1 MGRKV
6 FQDFAHVMCQKFIE
20 SPASNLDLVKLAVLG
35 NGRLELN
42 ILSGKATH
50 NGVTIKPLAFSESWL
65 AWAKERMAASKI
77 PENLLKSAALTVEY
91 QVKLSRKTG
100 PGWLCGQF
108 KFACTSLVEA
118 PDRSYTD
125 AMNAEMMWDLSG
137 AAM

>member
-20 SPASNLDLVKLAVLG
+20 SPASNRDLVNLAVLG

-50 NGVTIKPLAFSESWL
+50 NGVTIKPLAFSASWL
-65 AWAKERMAASKI
+65 AWVKERMAVSEI
-77 PENLLKSAALTVEY
+77 PESLLKSAALTVEY
-91 QVKLSRKTG
+91 EVELSRKTG
-100 PGWLCGQF
+100 PGWLSGQF

-118 PDRSYTD
+118 PDRSYT
-125 AMNAEMMWDLSG
+125 ATMNAEKIWGLCG
-137 AAM
+137 EAM